1 MQIDSL
7 KYFYEV
13 AELKSISK
21 VANNSHISQPALSH
35 QLLKLEKELGA
46 KLLERS
52 NRGVELT
59 EQGKIVY
66 NYAKKI
72 LNYHNNMVQDVN
84 IKNSLKYD
92 LEITNANISANFLVS
107 RIAKDIGKI
116 FKNFNV
122 NINNNWE
129 SNQQSLLLH
138 NKSDIVVGCNMI
150 YDVDLSSNYIG
161 SDNLIFIS
169 REKIKE
175 ENISNQSIAI
185 LDDGRSNILNS
196 IRDFDN
202 INITLRSNC
211 LSTIKE
217 YLNNSNTLAIV
228 PKIAV
233 RSEIESGEFIDLG
246 FKNYE
251 KSYDLFITYRKN
263 IENRIKK
270 KINIFIKDLEK
281 VLNYDNKNIAV

>member
-66 NYAKKI
+66 GYAKKI
-72 LNYHNNMVQDVN
+72 LNYHNNMLQDVN
-84 IKNSLKYD
+84 VKNSVKYD
-92 LEITNANISANFLVS
+92 FYITNANISANFLVS
-107 RIAKDIGKI
+107 KMAKDIWRI

-122 NINNNWE
+122 NVNNNWE
-129 SNQQSLLLH
+129 SNQQSLLIH
-138 NKSDIVVGCNMI
+138 NKSDLVVGCNMI

-161 SDNLIFIS
+161 SDKFILIS
-169 REKIKE
+169 KGNIKE
-175 ENISNQSIAI
+175 EHLGNQAVAI

-196 IRDFDN
+196 IEDFDN
-202 INITLRSNC
+202 INITLKSNC

-217 YLNNSNTLAIV
+217 YLNNNNTVAVV

-246 FKNYE
+246 FKSYE
-251 KSYDLFITYRKN
+251 KSYDLFITYRKD
-263 IENRIKK
+263 IESRIKK
-270 KINIFIKDLEK
+270 KINLFIKELEK
-281 VLNYDNKNIAV
+281 VLNYNN

>member
-66 NYAKKI
+66 GYAKKI
-72 LNYHNNMVQDVN
+72 LNYHNNMLQDVN
-84 IKNSLKYD
+84 VKNSVKYD
-92 LEITNANISANFLVS
+92 FYITNANISANFLVS
-107 RIAKDIGKI
+107 KMAKDIWRI

-122 NINNNWE
+122 NVNNNWE
-129 SNQQSLLLH
+129 SNQQSLLIH
-138 NKSDIVVGCNMI
+138 NKSDLVVGCNMI

-161 SDNLIFIS
+161 SDKFILIS
-169 REKIKE
+169 KENIKE
-175 ENISNQSIAI
+175 EHLCNQAVAI

-196 IRDFDN
+196 IEDFDN
-202 INITLRSNC
+202 ININLKSNC

-217 YLNNSNTLAIV
+217 YLNNNNTVAVV

-246 FKNYE
+246 FKSYE
-251 KSYDLFITYRKN
+251 KSYDLFITYRKD
-263 IENRIKK
+263 IESRIKK
-270 KINIFIKDLEK
+270 KINLFIKELEK
-281 VLNYDNKNIAV
+281 VLNYNN